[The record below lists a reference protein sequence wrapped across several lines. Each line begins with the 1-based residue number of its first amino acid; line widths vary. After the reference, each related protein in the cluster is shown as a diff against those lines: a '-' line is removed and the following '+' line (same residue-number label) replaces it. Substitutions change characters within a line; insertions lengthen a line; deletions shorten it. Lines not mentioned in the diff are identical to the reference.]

1 VTTAPN
7 PPENERIRAT
17 RILCLHGCH
26 GNAAFLRRQI
36 APLAAGL
43 PADVELIFVD
53 APSLSSG
60 DFGWWHEGLRG
71 WERTRDWAIELF
83 SSQHFDGIF
92 GFSQGAALAGMLAAI
107 REAESAPLSFDLA
120 IMASGFTITS
130 PQHAHLFE
138 RKLTVPSLHVMG
150 RSDGIVPIRDSLL
163 LAERFSDPIV
173 IEHGGGHVIPGDPA
187 ITTRVAKFV
196 ARHAQVSRPGV
207 GHG

>member
-1 VTTAPN
+1 MAPIMTEDD
-7 PPENERIRAT
+7 PMRTT

-26 GNAAFLRRQI
+26 GSAAILRRQI

-43 PADVELIFVD
+43 PADIELVFVD

-92 GFSQGAALAGMLAAI
+92 GFSQGAALAGMLAAV
-107 REAESAPLSFDLA
+107 REAESAPLSFDLG
-120 IMASGFTITS
+120 IMVGGFTSTL

-150 RSDGIVPIRDSLL
+150 RSDGIVSMRDSLL
-163 LAERFSDPIV
+163 LAERFSNPIV
-173 IEHGGGHVIPGDPA
+173 IEHRGGHVIPGDPA
-187 ITTRVAKFV
+187 ITTLVAEFV
-196 ARHAQVSRPGV
+196 ARHTQVLSPGV

>member
-1 VTTAPN
+1 MGT
-7 PPENERIRAT
+7 T

-26 GNAAFLRRQI
+26 GSAAVLRRQI
-36 APLAAGL
+36 APFAAGL
-43 PADVELIFVD
+43 PADIDLVFVY

-71 WERTRDWAIELF
+71 WERTREWAIELF

-92 GFSQGAALAGMLAAI
+92 GFSQGAALAGMLAAV

-120 IMASGFTITS
+120 IMVGGFTS
-130 PQHAHLFE
+130 PLPQHAHLFE

-150 RSDGIVPIRDSLL
+150 HSDGIVPMRDSLL

-173 IEHGGGHVIPGDPA
+173 TEHGGGHVIPGDPA
-187 ITTRVAKFV
+187 IAGRIAAFV
-196 ARHAQVSRPGV
+196 AHHAQVTGAGV
-207 GHG
+207 RHG

>member
-1 VTTAPN
+1 MMTVPN
-7 PPENERIRAT
+7 PPENERIRTT

-26 GNAAFLRRQI
+26 GSAAILRRQI
-36 APLAAGL
+36 APFAAGL
-43 PADVELIFVD
+43 PADVELIIVD

-92 GFSQGAALAGMLAAI
+92 GFSQGAALAGMLAAV

-120 IMASGFTITS
+120 IMVSGFTITS

-150 RSDGIVPIRDSLL
+150 HSDGIVPMRDSLL

-187 ITTRVAKFV
+187 ITTRIAKFV
-196 ARHAQVSRPGV
+196 AHHAQVSRPGV